1 MHQPADYFCYLDSS
15 VQQSASTSV
24 KPKLVLTDPPVHCD
38 LLNKVA
44 VKTPQKW
51 KEIGLQLQVSHAD
64 IEAISMGNQTPI
76 LCFSKVFEKWRTKES
91 PPYTWGTIID
101 ALRAPIVDEVQLANE
116 LVKLYSA

>member
-1 MHQPADYFCYLDSS
+1 MLAPIASPVQRLLFTTNKQTVAHVHQPDYFYYLDSS
-15 VQQSASTSV
+15 AASTSV

-76 LCFSKVFEKWRTKES
+76 LCFSKVFKKWRTKGVPS
-91 PPYTWGTIID
+91 LHVGYH
-101 ALRAPIVDEVQLANE
+101 
-116 LVKLYSA
+116 Y